1 MKEIIKKTGI
11 NFGLIFGFLVSLIVL
26 YAFAVDS
33 SILTNYWI
41 VLLVPFL
48 LVIISGLFAIGTV
61 KKDQNGFISFKE
73 GFTTY
78 FIMIALGL
86 LINTV
91 VSIMIFN
98 VIAPEF
104 QETVK
109 ELQIT
114 KTTEM
119 MESFNVPYEQID
131 EAIEKINE
139 DNQFAIQKQML
150 SYVIG
155 LAIYSIFGLLLA
167 LILKRNNPELE

>member
-1 MKEIIKKTGI
+1 MKDIIKKTGI

-33 SILTNYWI
+33 SILVNWWI

-48 LVIISGLFAIGTV
+48 SVIICGLFAIGTV
-61 KKDQNGFISFKE
+61 KKAQNGFISFKE
-73 GFTTY
+73 AFTTY
-78 FIMIALGL
+78 FIMIAIGL
-86 LINTV
+86 LINTTV
-91 VSIMIFN
+91 TILIFN
-98 VIAPEF
+98 VVAPEF
-104 QETVK
+104 QETAK
-109 ELQIT
+109 ELQIS

-119 MESFNVPYEQID
+119 MESYNLPYEKID
-131 EAIEKINE
+131 EAVEKIKE
-139 DNQFAIQKQML
+139 DDGFSAPKQML